1 MFDRTPTS
9 NHEYGDDRYS
19 KEEAKLFGQPD
30 VLCVDEYL
38 HVYQGRPAET
48 PERRLVA
55 AILRDAVDCYRRDC
69 FTKNRHRKRSFREAE
84 EWFFKSEDYGVFSLE
99 NVCGVLNIDPGY
111 IRRSLKEFEQQNSP
125 KADLGLDLELRLAS

>member
-55 AILRDAVDCYRRDC
+55 AILRDAVDCYLRDC

-99 NVCGVLNIDPGY
+99 NVCGVLNIDAGY